1 MVRSTKIL
9 IHDDKSDAPEF
20 LLKLLTSRGYRAGY
34 AKNETEIHDM
44 LLNGKYDVVLTN
56 GKNKSFDLD
65 LSARVQAPSV
75 FVIGITNSH
84 NQTQDLNVDIYLS
97 RPLLISEL
105 WRAIETPFQL

>member
-1 MVRSTKIL
+1 
-9 IHDDKSDAPEF
+9 
-20 LLKLLTSRGYRAGY
+20 
-34 AKNETEIHDM
+34 M

-56 GKNKSFDLD
+56 GKNKSFNPDLNKR
-65 LSARVQAPSV
+65 LPAPSV

-84 NQTQDLNVDIYLS
+84 DKTQDLNVDICLS